1 MTETAGT
8 YSVEPITI
16 TPDPTGLA
24 QKLIDAQAKSI
35 AKITGMNDPGGDPK
49 EIQKLAD
56 INSIVQLQKVVSLQ
70 GQILTELQ
78 VLNAGKTDN
87 STWIDEAGTYY
98 QSIATGD
105 TIRTYTPD
113 GEVYIPTGKS
123 RPADA
128 PITFIGESGGTLL
141 ASYDPPLS
149 TPGFI
154 RRRGTEQLDIK
165 AGAKSICIIV
175 SGGEVTCDRGQGVLI
190 AGDKLAFA
198 DPNGL
203 SAIVLNGNTD
213 ADYLVAFR
221 YTVEPE
227 AVAVEPE
234 IEVAEAAIDEAS
246 TEDLPMTGDLLPPV
260 HDLSLAIVEE
270 LAA

>member
-24 QKLIDAQAKSI
+24 QKLVDAQAKSI
-35 AKITGMNDPGGDPK
+35 LKITGMTDPGADPR
-49 EIQKLAD
+49 EVQKLAD
-56 INSIVQLQKVVSLQ
+56 INSIVQLQKIVSLQ

-78 VLNAGKTDN
+78 VLNSGKTDN
-87 STWIDEAGTYY
+87 STWIDEAGNYY

-113 GEVYIPTGKS
+113 GEVYIPIGKS
-123 RPADA
+123 RLADA
-128 PITFIGESGGTLL
+128 PIQSGTLS
-141 ASYDPPLS
+141 AFEPALS
-149 TPGFI
+149 TPGFV
-154 RRRGTEQLDIK
+154 RRSGTEQLELA

-175 SGGEVTCDRGQGVLI
+175 SGGEVTCDRGQGTLI

-203 SAIVLNGNTD
+203 EYMTFNGNPD

-221 YTVEPE
+221 YVVEAE
-227 AVAVEPE
+227 VAAVDPAIVCPPVEE
-234 IEVAEAAIDEAS
+234 IEAEEM
-246 TEDLPMTGDLLPPV
+246 PMTGDLLPPV

>member
-8 YSVEPITI
+8 YSVEPIVA

-56 INSIVQLQKVVSLQ
+56 INSIVQWQKLISLH

-78 VLNAGKTDN
+78 LLNSGKVEN
-87 STWIDEAGTYY
+87 PIWIDEAGSYY
-98 QSIATGD
+98 LSIATD
-105 TIRTYTPD
+105 DVIRTFTAD
-113 GEVYIPTGKS
+113 GEVYLPIGKS

-128 PITFIGESGGTLL
+128 PVQSGTLL
-141 ASYDPPLS
+141 TSYEPPLS

-154 RRRGTEQLDIK
+154 RRRGTEQLDI
-165 AGAKSICIIV
+165 APGAKSICIIV
-175 SGGEVTCDRGQGVLI
+175 SGGEVTCDRGQGTLI

-198 DPNGL
+198 DPNGM
-203 SAIVLNGNTD
+203 SGMTLNGNTD

-221 YTVEPE
+221 YVVEVQ
-227 AVAVEPE
+227 AVAVDPAVVCPPVSGAV
-234 IEVAEAAIDEAS
+234 EV
-246 TEDLPMTGDLLPPV
+246 EDDVEEMPMTGDLLPPV
-260 HDLSLAIVEE
+260 HDLSLAVLDEE

>member
-1 MTETAGT
+1 MSETAGT
-8 YSVEPITI
+8 YNVQEPITI

-24 QKLIDAQAKSI
+24 AKLIDAQSKSI
-35 AKITGMNDPGGDPK
+35 DKITKMTDPGADPR

-78 VLNAGKTDN
+78 VLNAGSSDN
-87 STWIDEAGTYY
+87 STWIDEVGNYY

-105 TIRTYTPD
+105 TIRTYSGD
-113 GEVYIPTGKS
+113 GEIYIPIGKS
-123 RPADA
+123 RPADGSCA
-128 PITFIGESGGTLL
+128 TLL
-141 ASYDPPLS
+141 ESATPPLS

-165 AGAKSICIIV
+165 LGAKSICIIV
-175 SGGEVTCDRGQGVLI
+175 SGGEVSCDRGEGALV

-203 SAIVLNGNTD
+203 SGMTLNGNPD

-221 YTVEPE
+221 YVVEPQAVALHEPIVE
-227 AVAVEPE
+227 AVESPVIHE
-234 IEVAEAAIDEAS
+234 EAS

-260 HDLSLAIVEE
+260 HDLSLVMVEE

>member
-8 YSVEPITI
+8 YTADPIVA

-56 INSIVQLQKVVSLQ
+56 INSIVQLQKIVSLQ
-70 GQILTELQ
+70 GQLLTELQ
-78 VLNAGKTDN
+78 ILNSGKSDN
-87 STWIDEAGTYY
+87 STWIDEAGNYY

-105 TIRTYTPD
+105 TIRTFTAD
-113 GEVYIPTGKS
+113 GEVHIPIGKS

-128 PITFIGESGGTLL
+128 PIQSGTLL
-141 ASYDPPLS
+141 TAFEPPLS

-154 RRRGTEQLDIK
+154 RRRGTEQLDV
-165 AGAKSICIIV
+165 APGAKSICIIV
-175 SGGEVTCDRGQGVLI
+175 SGGEVTCDRGEGVLI

-203 SAIVLNGNTD
+203 SGMTLNGNPD

-221 YTVEPE
+221 YVVEAE
-227 AVAVEPE
+227 VVAVEPE
-234 IEVAEAAIDEAS
+234 VETAVNEALVE
-246 TEDLPMTGDLLPPV
+246 TEDPSMPMTGDLLPPA
-260 HDLSLAIVEE
+260 HDLSLAIVDEE
-270 LAA
+270 LAV

>member
-8 YSVEPITI
+8 YTAEPII
-16 TPDPTGLA
+16 ATPDPTGLA
-24 QKLIDAQAKSI
+24 AKLVDAQAKSI
-35 AKITGMNDPGGDPK
+35 AKITGMNDPGADPK

-56 INSIVQLQKVVSLQ
+56 INSIVQLAKSIKLL
-70 GQILTELQ
+70 GDIFTELQ
-78 VLNAGKTDN
+78 ILNSGKSDN
-87 STWIDEAGTYY
+87 STWIDENGNYY

-105 TIRTYTPD
+105 TIRTYTAD
-113 GEVYIPTGKS
+113 GEVYLPIGKS

-128 PITFIGESGGTLL
+128 PTQSGTLL
-141 ASYDPPLS
+141 TSFEPPLS

-154 RRRGTEQLDIK
+154 RRSGTEQLDLLP
-165 AGAKSICIIV
+165 GAKSITIIV
-175 SGGEVTCDRGQGVLI
+175 SGGEVTCDRGEGVLI

-203 SAIVLNGNTD
+203 SGMVFNGNLD

-221 YTVEPE
+221 YVVEVE
-227 AVAVEPE
+227 AVAVDPAVVCPPVESV
-234 IEVAEAAIDEAS
+234 EV
-246 TEDLPMTGDLLPPV
+246 EDDVEDMPMTGDLLPPV
-260 HDLSLAIVEE
+260 HDLSLAVLDEE

>member
-1 MTETAGT
+1 MTETTGT
-8 YSVEPITI
+8 YSVEPIVA

-56 INSIVQLQKVVSLQ
+56 INSIVQWQKLIALH

-78 VLNAGKTDN
+78 VLNSGKTEN
-87 STWIDEAGTYY
+87 PTWIDSLGNYY
-98 QSIATGD
+98 LSIATDD
-105 TIRTYTPD
+105 TIRTFTAD
-113 GEVYIPTGKS
+113 GEVYIPIGKS

-128 PITFIGESGGTLL
+128 PIQSGTLL
-141 ASYDPPLS
+141 TAFEPPLS

-154 RRRGTEQLDIK
+154 RRSGTEQLDL
-165 AGAKSICIIV
+165 APGAKSICIIV
-175 SGGEVTCDRGQGVLI
+175 SGGEVTCDRGQGILI

-203 SAIVLNGNTD
+203 SGMVFNGNND
-213 ADYLVAFR
+213 AEYLVAFR
-221 YTVEPE
+221 YVVEE
-227 AVAVEPE
+227 VAVAVDPA
-234 IEVAEAAIDEAS
+234 VVCPPVEALEADDDV
-246 TEDLPMTGDLLPPV
+246 EDLPMTGDLLPPV
-260 HDLSLAIVEE
+260 HDLSLAVMNEE